1 VNAEPSIWRA
11 LLNRRMLLCVF
22 TGFSSGL
29 PLYTL
34 YQLIPAWLRESGV
47 DLATIGLFSMVAF
60 PYTWKFA
67 WSPLMDRYSPPWLG
81 RRRGW
86 LLPVQ
91 LALFVAM
98 AAFGAFD
105 PTQNIR
111 AIAAVVAIC
120 AFFGAS
126 QDIVID
132 AWRRE
137 ILPDAEL
144 GFGNSVFVNAYRVA
158 SLVPGSLALIL
169 ADRLPWSTVHLV
181 VASFMGVGI
190 LTTLF
195 MDEPAVDAPPPK
207 SLRDAVVEPFRE
219 FFARSGVGRAVEI
232 LAFMLL
238 YKLGDSMATALSTPF
253 YLDLGFTMTQIGTV
267 AKFATLGASITGGLV
282 GGALMVKW
290 GINRSLWIFGVLQM
304 SSILGF
310 AALSEIGAVP
320 AALGAVVV
328 LEYLGVG
335 SATAAFVAFIARTCD
350 KQFTATQFALFTSL
364 VGVPRTFANAGTGFL
379 IEAMGYTPFFLLCC
393 AISVPGMLLLA
404 RVAPWGD
411 DPESGGSQAS
421 TSAQSE

>member
-1 VNAEPSIWRA
+1 MNAEPSIWRA

-181 VASFMGVGI
+181 VASFMGW
-190 LTTLF
+190 
-195 MDEPAVDAPPPK
+195 
-207 SLRDAVVEPFRE
+207 
-219 FFARSGVGRAVEI
+219 
-232 LAFMLL
+232 
-238 YKLGDSMATALSTPF
+238 
-253 YLDLGFTMTQIGTV
+253 
-267 AKFATLGASITGGLV
+267 AS
-282 GGALMVKW
+282 
-290 GINRSLWIFGVLQM
+290 
-304 SSILGF
+304 
-310 AALSEIGAVP
+310 
-320 AALGAVVV
+320 
-328 LEYLGVG
+328 
-335 SATAAFVAFIARTCD
+335 
-350 KQFTATQFALFTSL
+350 
-364 VGVPRTFANAGTGFL
+364 
-379 IEAMGYTPFFLLCC
+379 
-393 AISVPGMLLLA
+393 
-404 RVAPWGD
+404 
-411 DPESGGSQAS
+411 
-421 TSAQSE
+421 